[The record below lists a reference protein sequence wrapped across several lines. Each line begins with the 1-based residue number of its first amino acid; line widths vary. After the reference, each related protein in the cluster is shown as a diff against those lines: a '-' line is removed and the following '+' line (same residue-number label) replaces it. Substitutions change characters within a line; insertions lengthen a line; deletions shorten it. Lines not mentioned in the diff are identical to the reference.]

1 MRILKPD
8 ESLTNLSALWLID
21 VHLEIVR
28 KALKNTYGIILITWP
43 TGSWKTTT
51 LFGILKNFNPLEL
64 NISTLE
70 DPVEYNI
77 EFVNQSQV
85 KPEVWYTFATWLRT
99 LLRQDPDIIM
109 VWEIR
114 DKETANL
121 AVESALTWH
130 LVLSTIHT
138 NSAAWTIQ
146 RMINMWVEPFLLAS
160 AMRLIISQ
168 RLWKKICEHCKAPFD
183 ITEARRNKVK
193 DYLSNVVDEETLEN
207 MQFYRW
213 AWCDKCSDTWYKW
226 RLWIHEVLLV
236 EDYLEPLILNSESAS
251 VVKKAAVEHGM
262 ITIVQDGLLKA
273 LLWETTVEEALKLI

>member
-1 MRILKPD
+1 
-8 ESLTNLSALWLID
+8 
-21 VHLEIVR
+21 
-28 KALKNTYGIILITWP
+28 
-43 TGSWKTTT
+43 
-51 LFGILKNFNPLEL
+51 
-64 NISTLE
+64 
-70 DPVEYNI
+70 
-77 EFVNQSQV
+77 
-85 KPEVWYTFATWLRT
+85 
-99 LLRQDPDIIM
+99 M

-114 DKETANL
+114 DQETANL

-213 AWCDKCSDTWYKW
+213 AWCDKCGDTWYKW